1 MTGSAGGRGIH
12 LSGRMEGFAMSEI
25 EMVGV
30 ALTVGLLV
38 LWAWRYYATR

>member
-1 MTGSAGGRGIH
+1 MTGSARERGIY
-12 LSGRMEGFAMSEI
+12 LPSQMEGPAMSEI

-30 ALTVGLLV
+30 AMIVGLVV

>member
-1 MTGSAGGRGIH
+1 
-12 LSGRMEGFAMSEI
+12 MEVSAMSET

-30 ALTVGLLV
+30 AMIIGLFV